1 MTFSGLSLVLAAAVC
16 HAVWNFFIKKINSGP
31 ELIWLFSALS
41 FLLYLPLVLYVV
53 TNQHVDIDAIDFSFI
68 LGSSLLHL
76 GYFLLL
82 QRGYRYGDLS
92 LVYPTARATGPVLS
106 TLFAV
111 VFLGETPTLQSAF
124 GTVIIILG
132 VLCLTGRVRQ
142 KARHALN
149 SLLFGLGAGL
159 LIGSYTAWDAY
170 TVSVLAVSPLLLD
183 YATSTGRAFLLAPD
197 AFKRKDNVVELWKNY
212 RKEVLIVAILA
223 PLSYIFVLYAMTFTP
238 VIFVAPLREISVL
251 LSVLA
256 GSLLLGEGQLK
267 GRLVWG
273 IVILVGI
280 ILLATA

>member
-132 VLCLTGRVRQ
+132 VLRLTGGLRQ
-142 KARHALN
+142 KARHVLN

-170 TVSVLAVSPLLLD
+170 TVSVLTVSPLLLD
-183 YATSTGRAFLLAPD
+183 YATSTGRAFLLAPI
-197 AFKRKDNVVELWKNY
+197 AFKRRDNVVELWKNY

-267 GRLVWG
+267 GRLIWG
-273 IVILVGI
+273 IVILAGI
-280 ILLATA
+280 SLLATA